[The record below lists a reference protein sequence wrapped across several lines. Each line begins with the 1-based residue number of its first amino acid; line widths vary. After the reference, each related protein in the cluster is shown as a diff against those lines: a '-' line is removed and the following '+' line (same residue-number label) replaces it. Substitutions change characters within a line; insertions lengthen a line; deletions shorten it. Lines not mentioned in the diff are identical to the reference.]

1 MENNIIL
8 TTYNNLSN
16 EAKKVAVSNMRDRSE
31 YLKMVLCATRN
42 FVRCE
47 LNNLGLDT
55 DTMVQFSVGLG
66 DIFAN
71 EKRSGIIDLSV
82 GIDCLEEEVSVE
94 IMKALRDWAGDS
106 ISDDELGYVEYV
118 EVAYGVTGVVT
129 CLEPQGLAFDGG
141 CSLDGW
147 FQTKSFDLFS
157 KIHQEAEEFYNAC
170 FSEGMV
176 STYLSGRNPECL
188 SDGRLVG

>member
-1 MENNIIL
+1 MENITL
-8 TTYNNLSN
+8 THFNDLP
-16 EAKKVAVSNMRDRSE
+16 EEFKKVAVSNMRDRSE

-47 LNNLGLDT
+47 LDNLGLDT
-55 DTMVQFSVGLG
+55 DTMVQFSVGLS
-66 DIFAN
+66 DIIAN
-71 EKRSGIIDLSV
+71 EKRKGLIDLSV
-82 GIDCLEEEVSVE
+82 GIDCIEGDVSVE

-106 ISDDELGYVEYV
+106 ISDGELDYVEYV

-129 CLEPQGLAFDGG
+129 CLEPHGLVFDGG

-147 FQTKSFDLFS
+147 FQTKAFDLFA
-157 KIHQEAEEFYNAC
+157 KIHQRAEAFYNGC
-170 FSEGMV
+170 FADGMV
-176 STYLSGRNPECL
+176 ATYLAGRNPECL

>member
-1 MENNIIL
+1 MKNITL
-8 TTYNNLSN
+8 THFNDLP
-16 EAKKVAVSNMRDRSE
+16 EEFKKVAVSNMRDRAE
-31 YLKMVLCATRN
+31 YIHMALRATRS

-47 LNNLGLDT
+47 LDNVGLDP
-55 DTMVQFSVGLG
+55 DSMVQFSVGIN
-66 DIFAN
+66 DILHG
-71 EKRSGIIDLSV
+71 EKRKGLIDLSI

-94 IMKALRDWAGDS
+94 IMKALRDWTGDS

-118 EVAYGVTGVVT
+118 EAAYGVTGVVT
-129 CLEPQGLAFDGG
+129 CLEPQGLAFGGG

-147 FQTKSFDLFS
+147 FQTKTFDLFS

-170 FSEGMV
+170 FSDEMV
-176 STYLSGRNPECL
+176 STYLAGRNPECL